1 MNSVRLTEHHFARIG
16 EQLPPV
22 NESLLLDYVVA
33 SNATYARGRRPG
45 LEVCMPVSFNLQP
58 VRGLAQVASYA
69 QWGYPKVPL
78 LLVGTMLDVSRAA
91 CAEKPTEALFHLSFS
106 EDTSG
111 CSGHPVCAAGWHL
124 EWPEQRATEDS
135 VIALNAGAGTSVE
148 RAIIELHSHHNM
160 RPDFSPSDNKDESQG
175 FRVYA
180 VIGEI
185 FTRPA
190 IRARVGLF
198 GHFWEYGASE
208 FFELP
213 AELRDCN
220 SEVSYAQSA

>member
-1 MNSVRLTEHHFARIG
+1 MSVRLTEHHFALPG
-16 EQLPPV
+16 QQLPPV
-22 NESLLLDYVVA
+22 DESLLLDYVVA

-58 VRGLAQVASYA
+58 LRGLSPLESYA
-69 QWGYPKVPL
+69 QWGYPKVPE

-91 CAEKPTEALFHLSFS
+91 CATRPTEALFYLSFS
-106 EDTSG
+106 HTSDG
-111 CSGHPVCAAGWHL
+111 CASHPVCASGWHL
-124 EWPEQRATEDS
+124 EWPNQRATADS
-135 VIALNAGAGTSVE
+135 VIAVESGAGTSSE

-160 RPDFSPSDNKDESQG
+160 RPDFSPSDNEDESQG

-185 FTRPA
+185 FTRPQ

-198 GHFWEYGASE
+198 GHFWEYSASE

-213 AELRDCN
+213 EGLIDCVR
-220 SEVSYAQSA
+220 E